1 MNERSNKND
10 VAIKENF
17 LTVNK
22 HAPADNGWRYYETE
36 EKDKFKMRTLTK
48 FTHQFPEMKIQ
59 RFNSAADSLFCLVAI
74 SIMAVIGIT
83 TVYFVN
89 TYIHQ

>member
-1 MNERSNKND
+1 MNERSNQND

-17 LTVNK
+17 LTENK
-22 HAPADNGWRYYETE
+22 HTPADHGWRYYETE
-36 EKDKFKMRTLTK
+36 EKDKLKMRTLTK

-74 SIMAVIGIT
+74 TIMAAILIT
-83 TVYFVN
+83 AVYFTN
-89 TYIHQ
+89 TYIQ

>member
-10 VAIKENF
+10 VAIKEHF

-22 HAPADNGWRYYETE
+22 HTPADHGWRYYETE

-48 FTHQFPEMKIQ
+48 FTHQFPEMQIQ
-59 RFNSAADSLFCLVAI
+59 RFNTAADSLFCLVAI
-74 SIMAVIGIT
+74 SIMTAILFTV
-83 TVYFVN
+83 VYFTN
-89 TYIHQ
+89 TYIQ

>member
-22 HAPADNGWRYYETE
+22 HTPADHGWRYYETE

-48 FTHQFPEMKIQ
+48 FTHQFPEMQIQ
-59 RFNSAADSLFCLVAI
+59 RFNTAADSLFCLVAI
-74 SIMAVIGIT
+74 SIMTAILFTV
-83 TVYFVN
+83 VYFTN
-89 TYIHQ
+89 TYIQ

>member
-1 MNERSNKND
+1 MNERSNKNE

-22 HAPADNGWRYYETE
+22 HTPADNGWRYYETE

-48 FTHQFPEMKIQ
+48 FTHQFPEMQIQ
-59 RFNSAADSLFCLVAI
+59 RFNSAADSILFVAFLTI
-74 SIMAVIGIT
+74 ASAIGATI
-83 TVYFVN
+83 VYFTN
-89 TYIHQ
+89 TYIQ